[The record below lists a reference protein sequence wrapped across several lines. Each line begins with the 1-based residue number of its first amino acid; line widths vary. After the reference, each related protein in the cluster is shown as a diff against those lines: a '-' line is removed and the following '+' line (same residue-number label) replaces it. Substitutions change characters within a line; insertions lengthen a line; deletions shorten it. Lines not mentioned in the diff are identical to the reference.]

1 MSHQTQFII
10 LCAATV
16 VLGVIAVVAVATLV
30 YIVRRYPR

>member
-16 VLGVIAVVAVATLV
+16 VFGVIAVVAVATLV